1 VSLARPLLD
10 YADPVRRLRTVVARD
25 IETGLPVIKIRQAT
39 DDIIEANKQASS
51 DFDPYLARRSTAG
64 INRVASL
71 PAVVVMQLREAGIW
85 DDKPALM
92 KWLDQ
97 PENRHFRTD
106 GGRRLT

>member
-10 YADPVRRLRTVVARD
+10 YADPVRNLRTVVARD
-25 IETGLPVIKIRQAT
+25 IETGLPVIKIRQDTA
-39 DDIIEANKQASS
+39 DIIEANKQASAA
-51 DFDPYLARRSTAG
+51 FDPYLARRSRAG

-71 PAVVVMQLREAGIW
+71 PAVVVMQLREAKIW
-85 DDKPALM
+85 DDEAALM

-106 GGRRLT
+106 GGRRLA